1 MAEPNT
7 HEEDE
12 VSKQLLF
19 EEIQSDRTDVVLVT
33 LARTT
38 KEGLPKLLLDKEALR
53 EAINGED
60 EGAQRCGPAELQGL
74 CECQLRTSGQ
84 RGGLTGMRSTRK

>member
-1 MAEPNT
+1 MAEPKT

-12 VSKQLLF
+12 VGKQLLF
-19 EEIQSDRTDVVLVT
+19 EEIQSNRTDVVLVA

-53 EAINGED
+53 EAINGKD
-60 EGAQRCGPAELQGL
+60 KGAQRCDPAELQGL
-74 CECQLRTSGQ
+74 CDCQPKMNNQ
-84 RGGLTGMRSTRK
+84 RGGLTGTRSTRK